1 MNDSGAPRQWPQE
14 VIQPVRA
21 NGTRPGRLAD
31 PAHGMD
37 VGCAH
42 KTRYRAPDRDIGTG
56 GQHHGRRM
64 LSAAGHASRAE
75 WKAGQASAAEAE
87 AG

>member
-21 NGTRPGRLAD
+21 NGTRRGCLGD
-31 PAHGMD
+31 PAHGTD
-37 VGCAH
+37 VGCAR
-42 KTRYRAPDRDIGTG
+42 KTRYRAPYTDIDTG

-64 LSAAGHASRAE
+64 LSAAGQASRAE
-75 WKAGQASAAEAE
+75 WKAGQASAAEVE